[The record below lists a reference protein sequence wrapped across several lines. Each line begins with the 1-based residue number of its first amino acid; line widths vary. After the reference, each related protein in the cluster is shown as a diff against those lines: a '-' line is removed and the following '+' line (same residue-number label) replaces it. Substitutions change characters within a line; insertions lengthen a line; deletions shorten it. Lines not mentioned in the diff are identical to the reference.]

1 MVRVNN
7 AFNSTQQTG
16 FNQAQSAPFQST
28 QSPPNQAPFPEQPAS
43 NQAQFQSNQA
53 PSPKGLFQIPEKF
66 LQLIPWIPLGL
77 EMLTGQKIPP
87 TGVLADIL
95 DGMQQIQ
102 FSLSQLHI
110 KQQQLW
116 TKLESL
122 ENNASNQLTSLSQQ
136 VASTNQAFRLMHQK
150 ETKSLEFNPRP
161 QPELA
166 QNYNETETY

>member
-7 AFNSTQQTG
+7 AFNSTQTG
-16 FNQAQSAPFQST
+16 FNQANNAQFQSNQSQQQAPFQE
-28 QSPPNQAPFPEQPAS
+28 QANQ
-43 NQAQFQSNQA
+43 NQAQFQSNA
-53 PSPKGLFQIPEKF
+53 PPQKGLFQIPEKF
-66 LQLIPWIPLGL
+66 LQLIPWIPVGL

-95 DGMQQIQ
+95 SGVQQIQ
-102 FSLSQLHI
+102 FNLSQIHNN
-110 KQQQLW
+110 QQQLW

-122 ENNASNQLTSLSQQ
+122 ENNASNQLTNLSQQ

-166 QNYNETETY
+166 QNAYETETY